1 MRTIGVVTVARSDY
15 GIYLPILHAIQ
26 QSSDLLLHL
35 IVSGMHLSPEF
46 GTTVATIK
54 QDGFPIGDQF
64 EMLLSTDHAEG
75 TAKSVGLGI
84 ISFAQSYARLRPDIL
99 VVLGD
104 RTEMLAAAVASIPF
118 NIPLAHIHGGE
129 VTEGAIDEV
138 IRHSMTK
145 MSHLHFVST
154 EQYGLRIQQMGEE
167 PWRVHVTGAPGLDNI
182 RALELYSP
190 QELTELLGIPSAQ
203 PPLLITFHPVT
214 RAVHDTIYHISEL
227 LSALDAVESPIIF
240 TYPNAD
246 TSGRYIIQAI
256 EQFVSEHS
264 NAKVIANLGT
274 RTYFS
279 LLNYAAAM
287 IGNSSSGIIEAPS
300 FKLPVVNIGNR
311 QQGRLQGQNVINVD
325 YDRSSILAGIRQATS
340 ASFKAALANTKN
352 PYGDGTAAEQIVDV
366 LRRCPLDDNLL
377 KKRFVD
383 LDGRQSA

>member
-26 QSSDLLLHL
+26 RSPDLHLHL

-46 GTTVATIK
+46 GTTLANIK

-64 EMLLSTDHAEG
+64 EMLLSSDHAEG

-84 ISFAQSYARLRPDIL
+84 ISFAQSYARVRPDIL

-118 NIPLAHIHGGE
+118 NIPLVHIHGGE

-182 RALELYSP
+182 RSIQLYSP
-190 QELTELLGIPSAQ
+190 EELTELLELPSGK
-203 PPLLITFHPVT
+203 PPLLVTFHPAT
-214 RAVHDTIYHISEL
+214 RSAQDTIYHISEL
-227 LSALDAVESPIIF
+227 LSALHSVEYPILF

-264 NAKVIANLGT
+264 NAKVVANLGT
-274 RTYFS
+274 RAYFS

-300 FKLPVVNIGNR
+300 FKLPVVNIGDR

-325 YDRSSILAGIRQATS
+325 YERNSVLAGIRQATS
-340 ASFKAALANTKN
+340 ASFKSSLVNMKN
-352 PYGDGTAAEQIVDV
+352 PYGDGTAAERIVDV
-366 LRRCPLDDNLL
+366 LRNCPLDDKLL

-383 LDGRQSA
+383 LDRN